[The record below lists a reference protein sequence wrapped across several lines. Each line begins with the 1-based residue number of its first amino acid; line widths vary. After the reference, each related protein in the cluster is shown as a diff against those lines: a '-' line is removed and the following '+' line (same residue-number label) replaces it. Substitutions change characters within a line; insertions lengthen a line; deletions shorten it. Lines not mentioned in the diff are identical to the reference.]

1 MVLKRIGKVSF
12 PTSDA
17 EWTSLTMYPGD
28 ANNSGGKLKSV

>member
-12 PTSDA
+12 STSDV
-17 EWTSLTMYPGD
+17 EWTTLTMYLGD